1 MLYSLY
7 EFQREWKFKP
17 ERPTKIKMVCLKF
30 LPWAGSRSKLA
41 FFAYQR
47 YMRPKGCLCGFMLG
61 NSNWSDLYFTGYKQR
76 HKKSWKN
83 QKSLLIKL
91 DFTRFKFYRF
101 RSVTSWFCSLFSPLI
116 LAYVFMKQI
125 IFVSGFC
132 IKFALISFFWSKL
145 REREKSCLGKS
156 LYVYNWITSTH
167 RNKWKIYERNQMT
180 YFSFFEI
187 ELVITV

>member
-30 LPWAGSRSKLA
+30 LPWVGSRSKLA

-61 NSNWSDLYFTGYKQR
+61 NWNWSDLYFTGYKQR
-76 HKKSWKN
+76 HKK
-83 QKSLLIKL
+83 KL
-91 DFTRFKFYRF
+91 KKLEKFTRFKFYHF
-101 RSVTSWFCSLFSPLI
+101 KSVTSGFCSLFSPLI

-132 IKFALISFFWSKL
+132 IKFALIFFFFWSEL

-180 YFSFFEI
+180 YFSFLEI